1 MTKKENESVDCKKTV
16 PEPVSGS
23 DAPAASPVDPNKAAT
38 QGGADYYEQLL
49 RLRADFENYRKRVE
63 REKAAQRAWAK
74 EEILVKQIS
83 LLDIMTQALT
93 AAKNTRDIEGVL
105 VGLEMIIK
113 EFEKMLA
120 EEGVTAV
127 AADGSFNP
135 AVHEAVET
143 LEDASL
149 PDGGIKE
156 VMSKGYMMGERLIR
170 PARVKIV
177 KNKIQDKEIPLNPP
191 FAKGEKDESVL

>member
-1 MTKKENESVDCKKTV
+1 MTKQEKESADCKK
-16 PEPVSGS
+16 PAPGSGES
-23 DAPAASPVDPNKAAT
+23 PADSPVDQNKSAASRGT
-38 QGGADYYEQLL
+38 DYYEQLL
-49 RLRADFENYRKRVE
+49 RLRADFENYRKRVD
-63 REKAAQRAWAK
+63 REKTAQRAWAK

-83 LLDIMTQALT
+83 LLDIMTQAM
-93 AAKNTRDIEGVL
+93 AAAQNTRDIEGVL

-143 LEDASL
+143 VEDTSL

-177 KNKIQDKEIPLNPP
+177 KNKKRDTEILPNPH
-191 FAKGEKDESVL
+191 FANGDESEF

>member
-1 MTKKENESVDCKKTV
+1 MTKKEKEC
-16 PEPVSGS
+16 
-23 DAPAASPVDPNKAAT
+23 DACEKPATEAASGDLPIDSPAVQNKSAVS
-38 QGGADYYEQLL
+38 QGTDYYEQLL

-63 REKAAQRAWAK
+63 RQNSAQRAWAK

-83 LLDIMTQALT
+83 LLDIMTQALA

-105 VGLEMIIK
+105 AGLEMIIK
-113 EFEKMLA
+113 EFQKMLA

-127 AADGSFNP
+127 ADVGAFNP
-135 AVHEAVET
+135 LLHEAVET
-143 LEDASL
+143 VEDASM

-177 KNKIQDKEIPLNPP
+177 KNIKTGDE
-191 FAKGEKDESVL
+191 KGKDGRGVDR